1 MSTVKKVF
9 VLLIILIMVVTVLI
23 IIRIQPEKLSPPVTE
38 DIDYA
43 AIAVDDTFIKAELE
57 HVEKKDTGYTY
68 DEDMG
73 GKIVKNRY
81 FRLDGDTYYFYPE
94 YADIENA
101 INITKKNC
109 STVLQKM
116 RSKYLLICDF
126 TSKTWPNYCNR
137 INKYA
142 ESLDKAHEVNKI
154 SDTEYEDQSEQL
166 SKLSA
171 FLDIV
176 ENKEQNDQ
184 LSELVEEI
192 IKSSKTDDNG
202 DMLISRNGLETLVNL
217 MPDDFARSKQINT
230 LLGQ

>member
-1 MSTVKKVF
+1 MKSIKKT
-9 VLLIILIMVVTVLI
+9 LTCLTVLI
-23 IIRIQPEKLSPPVTE
+23 IITAAFVIIRMQPEKLSPPVTE
-38 DIDYA
+38 NIDYVE
-43 AIAVDDTFIKAELE
+43 IALDDAFIKAELE
-57 HVEKKDTGYTY
+57 HVEKKDNGYTY

-73 GKIVKNRY
+73 GKIVRNRY

-142 ESLDKAHEVNKI
+142 ESLDKAHEMNKI

-171 FLDIV
+171 FLDII

-202 DMLISRNGLETLVNL
+202 DMLISRNGLETLVIL

>member
-1 MSTVKKVF
+1 MKSTKKA
-9 VLLIILIMVVTVLI
+9 LTCLTVLI
-23 IIRIQPEKLSPPVTE
+23 IIIAAFVVIRMQPEKLSPPLTE
-38 DIDYA
+38 DIDYEE
-43 AIAVDDTFIKAELE
+43 IASDETFIKAELE

>member
-1 MSTVKKVF
+1 MKKVF

-73 GKIVKNRY
+73 GKIVKNRN

>member
-1 MSTVKKVF
+1 M
-9 VLLIILIMVVTVLI
+9 
-23 IIRIQPEKLSPPVTE
+23 
-38 DIDYA
+38 
-43 AIAVDDTFIKAELE
+43 
-57 HVEKKDTGYTY
+57 
-68 DEDMG
+68 
-73 GKIVKNRY
+73 
-81 FRLDGDTYYFYPE
+81 
-94 YADIENA
+94 
-101 INITKKNC
+101 
-109 STVLQKM
+109 
-116 RSKYLLICDF
+116 
-126 TSKTWPNYCNR
+126 
-137 INKYA
+137 
-142 ESLDKAHEVNKI
+142 NKI

-184 LSELVEEI
+184 LSDLVEGI

>member
-1 MSTVKKVF
+1 MKSTKKALTCF
-9 VLLIILIMVVTVLI
+9 TVLTI
-23 IIRIQPEKLSPPVTE
+23 IIAAFVVIRMQPEKLSPPLTE
-38 DIDYA
+38 DIDYEE
-43 AIAVDDTFIKAELE
+43 IASDETFIKAELE
-57 HVEKKDTGYTY
+57 HVEKKDNGYTY

-202 DMLISRNGLETLVNL
+202 DMLISRNGLETLVIL

>member
-9 VLLIILIMVVTVLI
+9 LFLIILILVVTVLI

>member
-1 MSTVKKVF
+1 MKSTKKALTCF
-9 VLLIILIMVVTVLI
+9 TVLTI
-23 IIRIQPEKLSPPVTE
+23 IIAAFVVIRMQPEKLSPPLTE
-38 DIDYA
+38 DIDYEE
-43 AIAVDDTFIKAELE
+43 IASDETFIKAELE
-57 HVEKKDTGYTY
+57 HVEKKDNGYTY

-192 IKSSKTDDNG
+192 IKVELLQGSW
-202 DMLISRNGLETLVNL
+202 LVVIKDYIEL
-217 MPDDFARSKQINT
+217 
-230 LLGQ
+230 

>member
-1 MSTVKKVF
+1 MKSTKKALTCF
-9 VLLIILIMVVTVLI
+9 TVLI
-23 IIRIQPEKLSPPVTE
+23 IIIAAFVVIRMQPEKLSPPLTE
-38 DIDYA
+38 DIDYEE
-43 AIAVDDTFIKAELE
+43 IASDETFIKAELE
-57 HVEKKDTGYTY
+57 HVEKKDNGYTY

-73 GKIVKNRY
+73 GKIVKSRY

-154 SDTEYEDQSEQL
+154 SDTEYEVQSEQL

-184 LSELVEEI
+184 LCELVEEI

-217 MPDDFARSKQINT
+217 MPDDFAHNKEIRDTIEQ
-230 LLGQ
+230 

>member
-1 MSTVKKVF
+1 MNTVKKVF
-9 VLLIILIMVVTVLI
+9 LFLIILILVVTVLI

>member
-1 MSTVKKVF
+1 MKSTKKALTCF
-9 VLLIILIMVVTVLI
+9 TVLI
-23 IIRIQPEKLSPPVTE
+23 IIIAAFVVIRMQPEKLSSPVTE
-38 DIDYA
+38 NIDYVE
-43 AIAVDDTFIKAELE
+43 IALDDAFIKAELE
-57 HVEKKDTGYTY
+57 HVEKKDNGYTY

-73 GKIVKNRY
+73 GKIVRNRY

-142 ESLDKAHEVNKI
+142 ESLDKAHEMNKI

-171 FLDIV
+171 FLDII

-202 DMLISRNGLETLVNL
+202 DMLISRNGLETLVIL

>member
-1 MSTVKKVF
+1 MKNTKKA
-9 VLLIILIMVVTVLI
+9 IICLAVLI
-23 IIRIQPEKLSPPVTE
+23 IITAAFVIIRMQPEKLSPPVTE
-38 DIDYA
+38 EIDYA
-43 AIAVDDTFIKAELE
+43 EIAFDDAFIKAELE
-57 HVEKKDTGYTY
+57 HVEKKDNGYTY

-73 GKIVKNRY
+73 GKIVRNRY

-142 ESLDKAHEVNKI
+142 ESLDKAHEMNKI

-171 FLDIV
+171 FLDIA